1 MAPQVTYA
9 QAVYEMAPQ
18 DTYVPY
24 AAPLQYADAAS
35 QVAYETMAAPQYTY
49 AQQPAAGSYYLPQ
62 SSSMVAYPGMQSTYV
77 VAAPATTTTTAT
89 TAPAEEAAPAVV
101 EVKPRKKVTK
111 KVKKGCC

>member
-9 QAVYEMAPQ
+9 QAPVYE
-18 DTYVPY
+18 TY

-62 SSSMVAYPGMQSTYV
+62 SSSMVAYPGMQSSTYM
-77 VAAPATTTTTAT
+77 VAAPATTTTVT
-89 TAPAEEAAPAVV
+89 TAPAEAEAAAPAVV